1 MASEWDAFTNALK
14 SAGIALN
21 GGQDTLIWAGGDA
34 SGHLTVK
41 NVYLALLHPLALA
54 ACSPRLHS
62 IWNWPLP
69 LKLQLFFWMCV
80 QGKILTWEVLRK
92 RGWHGPSRCA
102 LCKDAAEDLHHL
114 FVHCAFSINI
124 WTFLKQHFSLTT
136 DWKGSSFTDC
146 FISWTSAS
154 SAPHSLAAHV
164 CWQTWKERNLAVF
177 EDRPPSLQAVLH
189 RILSTF
195 QLQQKPIKFIQIKA
209 RDYSIAEGSTLIC
222 FDGAAHSNG
231 LCCGAGGTFKSHPS
245 RITNWFLNCGVGS
258 NTKAELMGLWVS
270 LTLASWWSLNHL
282 LVLGDSRI
290 VIDWINHICT
300 LHSIHIEGWMQRTRE
315 LSTSFSDIKFQHFS
329 RSFNSEADS
338 LSKRALGSEI
348 GRLSVFHCD
357 DGQDSP
363 ISTINLFE

>member
-1 MASEWDAFTNALK
+1 MSHKQRRASPFWRGLISASPVILHWLRWLPGSGTEILIGRDKIIGLDNRSILSPPLHERLSSLNLVHLSQAKSAAHMFPHPDLWLHSNVLLLRGPMASEWDAFTGALK

-92 RGWHGPSRCA
+92 KDWHGPSRCA

-114 FVHCAFSINI
+114 FVHCAFFINI

-177 EDRPPSLQAVLH
+177 EGRPPSLQAVLH
-189 RILSTF
+189 RILSSF
-195 QLQQKPIKFIQIKA
+195 QLQQKSTKYIQIKA
-209 RDYSIAEGSTLIC
+209 RDYSIAEGSTIIC

-231 LCCGAGGTFKSHPS
+231 LCCGAGGTFNPTP
-245 RITNWFLNCGVGS
+245 RGS
-258 NTKAELMGLWVS
+258 
-270 LTLASWWSLNHL
+270 
-282 LVLGDSRI
+282 
-290 VIDWINHICT
+290 
-300 LHSIHIEGWMQRTRE
+300 Q
-315 LSTSFSDIKFQHFS
+315 
-329 RSFNSEADS
+329 
-338 LSKRALGSEI
+338 I
-348 GRLSVFHCD
+348 GF
-357 DGQDSP
+357 
-363 ISTINLFE
+363 